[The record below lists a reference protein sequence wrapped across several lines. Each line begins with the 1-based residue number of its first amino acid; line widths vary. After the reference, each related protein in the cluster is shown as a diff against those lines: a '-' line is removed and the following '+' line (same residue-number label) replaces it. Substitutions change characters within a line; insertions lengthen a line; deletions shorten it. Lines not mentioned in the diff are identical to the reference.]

1 MSEKPAEES
10 RDRMESAVGCLLAV
24 LGAAVTGAFALSR
37 AAYTIEGG
45 FEGHARDWGVILVDL
60 PLILFAGLVVPPLT
74 WAAATRW
81 LRPWAAVLVC
91 ERARAPVVPL
101 VLRHGRGPRG
111 RFGHRRAAAPA

>member
-45 FEGHARDWGVILVDL
+45 FEAHARDWGVILVDL

-81 LRPWAAVLVC
+81 LRPWAAALVC
-91 ERARAPVVPL
+91 AAVVGLGLWGLAAGWHPRQAPDP
-101 VLRHGRGPRG
+101 GYGPG
-111 RFGHRRAAAPA
+111 L